1 MKKYVVDTNFILR
14 YLLNDN
20 EAMFKE
26 AKFFFDCIKLGK
38 TKAYLE
44 QTVFTE
50 TIFVL
55 SKFYKVPRPEVSRVL
70 RNLLLYKGILNSEK
84 EVLLEGLKLYE
95 STELHIVDCIIAV
108 KAKQMN
114 IEVATFDEELKGALH
129 VQVI

>member
-26 AKFFFDCIKLGK
+26 ARFFFDSIKLGK
-38 TKAYLE
+38 VRAYLE

-50 TIFVL
+50 VIFVL
-55 SKFYKVPRPEVSRVL
+55 SKFYKVPRTEIVKVL

-95 STELHIVDCIIAV
+95 STSLHIVDCLIAA
-108 KAKQMN
+108 KAKLMN
-114 IEVATFDEELKGALH
+114 IEVATFDVELKAVLT
-129 VQVI
+129 

>member
-26 AKFFFDCIKLGK
+26 ARFFFDSIKLGK
-38 TKAYLE
+38 ARAYLE
-44 QTVFTE
+44 QAVFTE
-50 TIFVL
+50 VIFVL
-55 SKFYKVPRPEVSRVL
+55 SKFYKVPRPEIVKVL

-95 STELHIVDCIIAV
+95 STELHIVDCLIAA
-108 KAKQMN
+108 KANLMN
-114 IEVATFDEELKGALH
+114 IEVATFDMELKEVL
-129 VQVI
+129 QT